1 MAAVLTLALLLEDLE
16 VREAAEAVEEA
27 VRRALQEGVT
37 TADLGGRSST
47 SEVGDFL
54 AEVTGGS

>member
-1 MAAVLTLALLLEDLE
+1 MAAILTLALLLDTLGYQ
-16 VREAAEAVEEA
+16 EAATAVEDA
-27 VRRALQEGVT
+27 VGQALRDGVT

-54 AEVTGGS
+54 ARATAGS